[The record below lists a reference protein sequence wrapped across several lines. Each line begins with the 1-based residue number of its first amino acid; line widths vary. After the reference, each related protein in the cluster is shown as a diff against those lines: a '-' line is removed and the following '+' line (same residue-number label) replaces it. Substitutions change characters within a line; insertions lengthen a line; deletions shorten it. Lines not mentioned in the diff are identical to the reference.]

1 MSTKSTKLM
10 RTAGLAAALAVVP
23 GIAAGAQE
31 RDEDDEEN
39 RLVGRAVLDVNT
51 YAPGPTSGNFY
62 TGPANGIT
70 FPTPSQPVEGFSAIV
85 EGREEGEYLAMPDNG
100 FGGKAASRDFL
111 IRAYWI
117 HPDFKTAAGGTGK
130 VNPDLANFIQFSDPD
145 RLIGFT
151 IVNENTS
158 DRWLTGG
165 DIDPESLQV
174 DRHGDLWVGDE
185 FGPWILHFDAE
196 GRLLEKPISLPGN
209 LMSPNNPHLP
219 TGTTPSQ
226 PNSRGLEGMGIDG
239 RYLYPILEGATQADL
254 NAGNP
259 TRRLM
264 FEYDINTG
272 RFTGRQWV
280 YRVDPRTIFVSDVA
294 PLDRRRFVV
303 IERDGAPGE
312 SGVNRRVYVVDLGNV
327 DAQGNLVKHEV
338 LDLAAI
344 PDPDL
349 VSLPPI
355 HAGDVGL
362 GNPFRVIC
370 ESVEAIRVIDRDQVL
385 VGCDNN
391 FPNMGRNPGLAD
403 DNEFVVIAVPE
414 LSDRR

>member
-1 MSTKSTKLM
+1 M
-10 RTAGLAAALAVVP
+10 V
-23 GIAAGAQE
+23 IE
-31 RDEDDEEN
+31 
-39 RLVGRAVLDVNT
+39 
-51 YAPGPTSGNFY
+51 
-62 TGPANGIT
+62 
-70 FPTPSQPVEGFSAIV
+70 
-85 EGREEGEYLAMPDNG
+85 
-100 FGGKAASRDFL
+100 
-111 IRAYWI
+111 
-117 HPDFKTAAGGTGK
+117 
-130 VNPDLANFIQFSDPD
+130 DLANFIQFSDPD

-151 IVNENTS
+151 IVNENTP

-174 DRHGDLWVGDE
+174 DPQGDLWVGDE
-185 FGPWILHFDAE
+185 FGPWILHFDDE
-196 GRLLEKPISLPGN
+196 GRLLEKPIPLPGN
-209 LMSPNNPHLP
+209 LDVAE
-219 TGTTPSQ
+219 Q
-226 PNSRGLEGMGIDG
+226 PAPGRGEAVAAQQPWPRGHGHRRPVPVSDAGGCHAG
-239 RYLYPILEGATQADL
+239 RLDANATS
-254 NAGNP
+254 

-280 YRVDPRTIFVSDVA
+280 YRVDPA
-294 PLDRRRFVV
+294 PSSSPTSPLSTARRFVV
-303 IERDGAPGE
+303 IERDGAPGT
-312 SGVNRRVYVVDLGNV
+312 SRREPPGLRRGS
-327 DAQGNLVKHEV
+327 AATSMPQGNLVKHQV

-355 HAGDVGL
+355 HVGDVGL

-391 FPNMGRNPGLAD
+391 FPNMGRNPSLAD
-403 DNEFVVIAVPE
+403 DNEFMVIEVPE